1 MFFMDRITKRVV
13 DSLAARKGICNM
25 ASQDRSKII
34 LQAKGVSK
42 YFGGVTALD
51 NVDLDLREGEVLAI
65 VGDNGAGK
73 STLVKAITGAI
84 PKTSGTLIFDGAEL
98 RIDNPSDAK
107 AAGIET
113 VYQDLA
119 LVNEI
124 SITKNV
130 FLGREIVKDNIFGRL
145 FGVLDFQ
152 KMESELRNL
161 FQKLD
166 IRISDIYR
174 DAQAF
179 SGGQRQAVAL
189 SKTVMFGKR
198 IAIQDEPT
206 AALGVRESK
215 MAMDLVSSLKDHG
228 LSVIMI
234 THNMQHVLNYCDR
247 VMVLR
252 LGKLVTVRDV
262 KDIDGDML
270 VGLITG
276 AIETKAA

>member
-1 MFFMDRITKRVV
+1 VEIASRTPV
-13 DSLAARKGICNM
+13 LEARGI
-25 ASQDRSKII
+25 SKH
-34 LQAKGVSK
+34 
-42 YFGGVTALD
+42 YGGVVALD
-51 NVDLDLREGEVLAI
+51 DVDMTLYEGEVLAV

-73 STLVKAITGAI
+73 STLIKAITGAI
-84 PKTSGTLIFDGAEL
+84 PRSGGSIRFDGEEAH
-98 RIDNPSDAK
+98 IDSPSDAK
-107 AAGIET
+107 RAGIET

-124 SITKNV
+124 SVTKNI
-130 FLGREIVKDNIFGRL
+130 FLGRETLRKDWLGRI
-145 FGVLDFQ
+145 FGVLDF
-152 KMESELRNL
+152 KSMESEVRSL
-161 FQKLD
+161 FDKLD

-189 SKTVMFGKR
+189 SKTVLFGKR
-198 IAIQDEPT
+198 VAILDEPT

-215 MAMDLVSSLKDHG
+215 MAMDLVRSLKSHG

-252 LGKLVTVRDV
+252 LGRVAAVRNV
-262 KDIDGDML
+262 SEVDGDAL

-276 AIETKAA
+276 ATEAEEKE

>member
-1 MFFMDRITKRVV
+1 MPTNDAPPV
-13 DSLAARKGICNM
+13 LEARGI
-25 ASQDRSKII
+25 SKH
-34 LQAKGVSK
+34 
-42 YFGGVTALD
+42 YGGVVALD
-51 NVDLDLREGEVLAI
+51 GVDVTLHEGEVLAV

-73 STLVKAITGAI
+73 STLIKALTGAI
-84 PKTSGTLIFDGAEL
+84 ERTSGTVMLDGREAE
-98 RIDNPSDAK
+98 IGTPAAAK

-130 FLGREIVKDNIFGRL
+130 FLGREIVRDDWLGRL
-145 FGVLDFQ
+145 FGVLDFKRMDAQ
-152 KMESELRNL
+152 IRDL
-161 FQKLD
+161 FAKLD
-166 IRISDIYR
+166 VRIADVYR
-174 DAQAF
+174 DAAAF

-189 SKTVMFGKR
+189 SKTVLFGKR
-198 IAIQDEPT
+198 IAILDEPT

-215 MAMDLVSSLKDHG
+215 MAMDLVRSLKDHG

-252 LGKLVTVRDV
+252 LGRLVAVRDV
-262 KDIDGDML
+262 ADVDGDAL
-270 VGLITG
+270 VALITG
-276 AIETKAA
+276 AAEGEAA

>member
-1 MFFMDRITKRVV
+1 MNLEVN
-13 DSLAARKGICNM
+13 AAEKPPVLEAQGI
-25 ASQDRSKII
+25 SKH
-34 LQAKGVSK
+34 
-42 YFGGVTALD
+42 YGGIVALEK
-51 NVDLDLREGEVLAI
+51 VDLTLNEGEVLAV

-73 STLVKAITGAI
+73 STLIKALTGAI
-84 PKTSGTLIFDGAEL
+84 PKTTGVIRFDGAETQ
-98 RIDNPSDAK
+98 IDTPGDAK

-130 FLGREIVKDNIFGRL
+130 FLGREIVRDDWLGRW
-145 FGVLDFQ
+145 FGVLDFK
-152 KMESELRNL
+152 KMDAEIRTL

-166 IRISDIYR
+166 IRIADIYR
-174 DAQAF
+174 DAEAF

-198 IAIQDEPT
+198 VAILDEPT

-215 MAMDLVSSLKDHG
+215 MAMDLVRSLKDHG

-252 LGKLVTVRDV
+252 LGRLVAVRDV
-262 KDIDGDML
+262 ADVDGDTL

-276 AIETKAA
+276 ANETGKQA

>member
-1 MFFMDRITKRVV
+1 MRWGESMTNTRPAHPV
-13 DSLAARKGICNM
+13 LEAQGI
-25 ASQDRSKII
+25 SKH
-34 LQAKGVSK
+34 
-42 YFGGVTALD
+42 YGGVVALD
-51 NVDLDLREGEVLAI
+51 DVNLTLHEGEVLAV

-73 STLVKAITGAI
+73 STLIKALTGAI
-84 PKTSGTLIFDGAEL
+84 PRTSGVIRFDGQEVQ
-98 RIDNPSDAK
+98 IDSPSDAK

-130 FLGREIVKDNIFGRL
+130 YLGREIVRSDWLGRV
-145 FGVLDFQ
+145 FGVLDFK
-152 KMESELRNL
+152 KMDAEIRDL
-161 FQKLD
+161 FAKLD
-166 IRISDIYR
+166 VRIADIYR

-189 SKTVMFGKR
+189 SKTVLFGKR
-198 IAIQDEPT
+198 IAILDEPT

-215 MAMDLVSSLKDHG
+215 MAMDLVRSLKDHG

-234 THNMQHVLNYCDR
+234 THNMEHVLNYCDR

-252 LGKLVTVRDV
+252 LGRLVAERDVRDV
-262 KDIDGDML
+262 DGDTL

-276 AIETKAA
+276 AAAAEVKA

>member
-1 MFFMDRITKRVV
+1 MNKQSNIV
-13 DSLAARKGICNM
+13 LEARGM
-25 ASQDRSKII
+25 SKH
-34 LQAKGVSK
+34 
-42 YFGGVTALD
+42 YGGVVALD
-51 NVDLDLREGEVLAI
+51 NVDLTLHEGEVLAI

-73 STLVKAITGAI
+73 STLVKALTGAI
-84 PKTSGTLIFDGAEL
+84 PKSSGTIFFDGNEVE
-98 RIDNPSDAK
+98 ISTPTDAK
-107 AAGIET
+107 TAGIET

-130 FLGREIVKDNIFGRL
+130 FLGREIIKDSLLGRFFGL
-145 FGVLDFQ
+145 LDFK
-152 KMESELRNL
+152 KMENEIRTL
-161 FQKLD
+161 FSKLD
-166 IRISDIYR
+166 IRISDIFR

-198 IAIQDEPT
+198 IAILDEPT

-215 MAMDLVSSLKDHG
+215 MAMGLVGSLKDHG

-252 LGKLVTVRDV
+252 LGKLAAVRDV
-262 KDIDGDML
+262 KDIDGDIL

-276 AIETKAA
+276 ASEGKATDND

>member
-1 MFFMDRITKRVV
+1 MTSQG
-13 DSLAARKGICNM
+13 DSASRPAVLEAQGI
-25 ASQDRSKII
+25 SKH
-34 LQAKGVSK
+34 
-42 YFGGVTALD
+42 YGGIVALD
-51 NVDLDLREGEVLAI
+51 DVDLSLHEGEVLAV

-73 STLVKAITGAI
+73 STLIKALTGAI
-84 PKTSGTLIFDGAEL
+84 SKTSGVVKFDGVETQ
-98 RIDNPSDAK
+98 IDSPSDAK

-130 FLGREIVKDNIFGRL
+130 FLGREIVRDDWLGRW
-145 FGVLDFQ
+145 FGVLDFK
-152 KMESELRNL
+152 KMDTEIRSL
-161 FQKLD
+161 FGKLD
-166 IRISDIYR
+166 VRIADIYR
-174 DAQAF
+174 EAEAF

-198 IAIQDEPT
+198 VAILDEPT

-215 MAMDLVSSLKDHG
+215 MAMDLVRSLKDHG

-252 LGKLVTVRDV
+252 LGKLVAVRNV
-262 KDIDGDML
+262 KDVDGDTL

-276 AIETKAA
+276 ATEAGAAA

>member
-1 MFFMDRITKRVV
+1 MEHLESAKM
-13 DSLAARKGICNM
+13 
-25 ASQDRSKII
+25 I
-34 LQAKGVSK
+34 LQARGLSK
-42 YFGGVTALD
+42 HYGGVVALD
-51 NVDLDLREGEVLAI
+51 SVDLELREGEVLAI

-73 STLVKAITGAI
+73 STLVKALTGAI
-84 PKTSGTLIFDGAEL
+84 AKTSGSVLIDGRET
-98 RIDNPSDAK
+98 RIDNPTDAK
-107 AAGIET
+107 AAGMET

-124 SITKNV
+124 SITKNM
-130 FLGREIVKDNIFGRL
+130 FLGREIIKDNVLGRL
-145 FGVLDFQ
+145 FGVLDFV
-152 KMESELRNL
+152 KMDAKIRDL
-161 FQKLD
+161 FEKLD

-174 DAQAF
+174 DAEAF

-198 IAIQDEPT
+198 IAILDEPT

-215 MAMDLVSSLKDHG
+215 MAMDLVRSLKDHG

-247 VMVLR
+247 VMVMR
-252 LGKLVTVRDV
+252 LGKVAAVCDV
-262 KDIDGDML
+262 ADVDGDTL

-276 AIETKAA
+276 AIEKKVGR

>member
-1 MFFMDRITKRVV
+1 MP
-13 DSLAARKGICNM
+13 AAAAKPILEATGI
-25 ASQDRSKII
+25 SKHYGGII
-34 LQAKGVSK
+34 
-42 YFGGVTALD
+42 ALD
-51 NVDLDLREGEVLAI
+51 DVDLSLYEGEVLAI

-73 STLVKAITGAI
+73 STLIKALTGAI
-84 PKTSGTLIFDGAEL
+84 TRSSGVIKFDGREIQ
-98 RIDNPSDAK
+98 IDTPTDAK
-107 AAGIET
+107 SAGIET

-130 FLGREIVKDNIFGRL
+130 FIGREILRDDWLGKI
-145 FGVLDFQ
+145 FGVLDFK
-152 KMESELRNL
+152 KMDAEIRSL
-161 FQKLD
+161 FSKLD
-166 IRISDIYR
+166 IRIADIYR
-174 DAQAF
+174 DAADF

-198 IAIQDEPT
+198 VAILDEPT

-234 THNMQHVLNYCDR
+234 THNMQHVLNHCDR

-252 LGKLVTVRDV
+252 LGRVSAVRDV
-262 KDIDGDML
+262 SEVDGDML
-270 VGLITG
+270 VALITG
-276 AIETKAA
+276 ANEGDA

>member
-1 MFFMDRITKRVV
+1 MTMTPV
-13 DSLAARKGICNM
+13 LEARGI
-25 ASQDRSKII
+25 SKH
-34 LQAKGVSK
+34 
-42 YFGGVTALD
+42 YGGIVALD
-51 NVDLDLREGEVLAI
+51 DVDLTLHEGEVLAV

-73 STLVKAITGAI
+73 STLIKALTGAI
-84 PKTSGTLIFDGAEL
+84 PRTSGTIRLDGREAQ
-98 RIDNPSDAK
+98 IDSPTDAK

-124 SITKNV
+124 PVSQNV
-130 FLGREIVKDNIFGRL
+130 FLGREILRDDWLGRI
-145 FGVLDFQ
+145 FGVLDF
-152 KMESELRNL
+152 KRMDREIRAL
-161 FQKLD
+161 FAKLD

-189 SKTVMFGKR
+189 SKTVLFGKR
-198 IAIQDEPT
+198 IAILDEPT
-206 AALGVRESK
+206 AALGVRESQ
-215 MAMDLVSSLKDHG
+215 MAMSLVRSLRDHG

-234 THNMQHVLNYCDR
+234 THNMQHVLSHCDR

-252 LGKLVTVRDV
+252 LGRVAAVRRV
-262 KDIDGDML
+262 SEVDGDTL

-276 AIETKAA
+276 TIDGEARNG

>member
-1 MFFMDRITKRVV
+1 M
-13 DSLAARKGICNM
+13 AADTARPILEATGI
-25 ASQDRSKII
+25 SKH
-34 LQAKGVSK
+34 
-42 YFGGVTALD
+42 YGGIVALD
-51 NVDLDLREGEVLAI
+51 DVDLTLYEGEVLAI

-73 STLVKAITGAI
+73 STLIKALTGAI
-84 PKTSGTLIFDGAEL
+84 PRTSGVIRFDGLETQ
-98 RIDNPSDAK
+98 IESPTDAK
-107 AAGIET
+107 EAGIET

-130 FLGREIVKDNIFGRL
+130 FLGREIVRDDWLGRL
-145 FGVLDFQ
+145 FGVLDFK
-152 KMESELRNL
+152 KMDSEIRAL
-161 FQKLD
+161 FSKLD
-166 IRISDIYR
+166 IRIADIYR

-198 IAIQDEPT
+198 IAILDEPT

-215 MAMDLVSSLKDHG
+215 MAMDLVGSLKDHG

-252 LGKLVTVRDV
+252 LGRLSAVRKV
-262 KDIDGDML
+262 SEVDGDML
-270 VGLITG
+270 VALITG
-276 AIETKAA
+276 ANEGDA

>member
-1 MFFMDRITKRVV
+1 M
-13 DSLAARKGICNM
+13 AAASSKPVLEAKGI
-25 ASQDRSKII
+25 SKH
-34 LQAKGVSK
+34 
-42 YFGGVTALD
+42 YGGVIALD
-51 NVDLDLREGEVLAI
+51 NVDLTLYEGEVLAV

-73 STLVKAITGAI
+73 STLIKALTGAI
-84 PKTSGTLIFDGAEL
+84 PRSSGEIHFDGEEAHIET
-98 RIDNPSDAK
+98 PTDAK
-107 AAGIET
+107 NAGIET

-130 FLGREIVKDNIFGRL
+130 FLGREILRDDWLGKL
-145 FGVLDFQ
+145 FGVLDFK
-152 KMESELRNL
+152 KMDAEIRAL
-161 FQKLD
+161 FSKLD
-166 IRISDIYR
+166 VRIADIYR

-198 IAIQDEPT
+198 VAILDEPT
-206 AALGVRESK
+206 AALGVRESQ
-215 MAMDLVSSLKDHG
+215 MAMDLVGSLKDHG

-252 LGKLVTVRDV
+252 LGHLSAVRDV
-262 KDIDGDML
+262 KDVDGDML
-270 VGLITG
+270 VALITG
-276 AIETKAA
+276 ANEGDA

>member
-1 MFFMDRITKRVV
+1 MTSSSNQKTI
-13 DSLAARKGICNM
+13 LEAKGI
-25 ASQDRSKII
+25 SKH
-34 LQAKGVSK
+34 
-42 YFGGVTALD
+42 YGGIKALD
-51 NVDLDLREGEVLAI
+51 DVDLDLREGEVLAI

-84 PKTSGTLIFDGAEL
+84 SRTSGTILFDGEEV
-98 RIDNPSDAK
+98 RIDSPTDAK
-107 AAGIET
+107 AVGIET

-119 LVNEI
+119 LVNEL

-130 FLGREIVKDNIFGRL
+130 FLGREIAKDNIFGRV
-145 FGVLDFQ
+145 FGVLDFK
-152 KMESELRNL
+152 KMDGEIRDL

-166 IRISDIYR
+166 IRIADIYR

-198 IAIQDEPT
+198 IAILDEPT

-215 MAMDLVSSLKDHG
+215 MAMDLVASLKDHG

-252 LGKLVTVRDV
+252 LGRLAAVRDV
-262 KDIDGDML
+262 KDVDGDTL

-276 AIETKAA
+276 ANESKVA

>member
-1 MFFMDRITKRVV
+1 MTDAQTQKPV
-13 DSLAARKGICNM
+13 LEAHGI
-25 ASQDRSKII
+25 SKH
-34 LQAKGVSK
+34 
-42 YFGGVTALD
+42 YGGVVALD
-51 NVDLDLREGEVLAI
+51 SVDLTLNSGEVLAV

-73 STLVKAITGAI
+73 STLIKAITGAI
-84 PKTSGTLIFDGAEL
+84 PRTHGTIHFDGEEVQ
-98 RIDNPSDAK
+98 IDSPTDAK

-124 SITKNV
+124 SISKNM
-130 FLGREIVKDNIFGRL
+130 FLGREIVKDNWLGRL
-145 FGVLDFQ
+145 FGVLDFK
-152 KMESELRNL
+152 KMDAEIHDL
-161 FQKLD
+161 FKKLD
-166 IRISDIYR
+166 IRIADIYR

-198 IAIQDEPT
+198 VAILDEPT
-206 AALGVRESK
+206 AALGVRESQ
-215 MAMDLVSSLKDHG
+215 MAMNLVRQLRDHG

-252 LGKLVTVRDV
+252 LGKLAAVRNV
-262 KDIDGDML
+262 SEIDGDQL

-276 AIETKAA
+276 ATEGEA

>member
-1 MFFMDRITKRVV
+1 MTEAVI
-13 DSLAARKGICNM
+13 LEAQGI
-25 ASQDRSKII
+25 SKH
-34 LQAKGVSK
+34 
-42 YFGGVTALD
+42 FGGINALD
-51 NVDLDLREGEVLAI
+51 DVDLELRRGEVLAI

-73 STLVKAITGAI
+73 STLIKAITGAI
-84 PKTSGTLIFDGAEL
+84 PRSGGRIFIDGNEV
-98 RIDNPSDAK
+98 RIETPTDAK

-119 LVNEI
+119 LVNEL

-130 FLGREIVKDNIFGRL
+130 FLGREIVRDGILGRL
-145 FGVLDFQ
+145 FGALDFRR
-152 KMESELRNL
+152 MDAEIRDL
-161 FQKLD
+161 FNKLD
-166 IRISDIYR
+166 IRITDIYR

-198 IAIQDEPT
+198 IAILDEPT

-215 MAMDLVSSLKDHG
+215 MAMDLVASLKDHG

-252 LGKLVTVRDV
+252 LGRVAAVREV
-262 KDIDGDML
+262 KTIDGDTL

-276 AIETKAA
+276 AIEAEAA

>member
-1 MFFMDRITKRVV
+1 MTDQGQTPPV
-13 DSLAARKGICNM
+13 LEARGI
-25 ASQDRSKII
+25 SKH
-34 LQAKGVSK
+34 
-42 YFGGVTALD
+42 YGGVVALD
-51 NVDLDLREGEVLAI
+51 DVDLTLYEGEVLAV

-73 STLVKAITGAI
+73 STLIKALTGAI
-84 PKTSGTLIFDGAEL
+84 SKTSGVISFDGQETQ
-98 RIDNPSDAK
+98 IDTPTDAK

-124 SITKNV
+124 SISKNV
-130 FLGREIVKDNIFGRL
+130 YLGREIVRDDWLGRFL
-145 FGVLDFQ
+145 GVLDFK
-152 KMESELRNL
+152 KMDSEIRSL
-161 FQKLD
+161 FKKLD
-166 IRISDIYR
+166 VRIADIYR

-198 IAIQDEPT
+198 IAILDEPT

-215 MAMDLVSSLKDHG
+215 MAMDLVRSLKDHG

-234 THNMQHVLNYCDR
+234 THNMEHVLNYCDR

-252 LGKLVTVRDV
+252 LGRLVAERQV
-262 KDIDGDML
+262 KDVDGDQL

-276 AIETKAA
+276 ATTAEATS